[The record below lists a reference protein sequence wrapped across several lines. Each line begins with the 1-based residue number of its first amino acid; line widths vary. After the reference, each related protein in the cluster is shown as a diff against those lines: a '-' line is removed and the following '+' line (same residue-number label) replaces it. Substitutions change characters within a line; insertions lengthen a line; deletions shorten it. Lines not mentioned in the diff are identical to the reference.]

1 MIAILLFIV
10 LRSPRLGL
18 TALVLAGLPLLFTYA
33 SLPVLGWSLDIG
45 VAMIACIALGIIM
58 DDSIHLTCAVARQCD
73 NGSGDAGGAATIA
86 VGPVLFGAT
95 LAMSASF
102 LACLFGQFAY
112 TRHFGA
118 LLATVFLIGLVINL
132 TLAPALLAGFRR
144 RS

>member
-1 MIAILLFIV
+1 
-10 LRSPRLGL
+10 
-18 TALVLAGLPLLFTYA
+18 
-33 SLPVLGWSLDIG
+33 
-45 VAMIACIALGIIM
+45 MIACIALGIIM
-58 DDSIHLTCAVARQCD
+58 DDSIHLTCAVARQAH
-73 NGSGDAGGAATIA
+73 GDETGGAATIA

-102 LACLFGQFAY
+102 LACLVGQFAY

-118 LLATVFLIGLVINL
+118 LLATVFIIGLVVNL

>member
-1 MIAILLFIV
+1 
-10 LRSPRLGL
+10 
-18 TALVLAGLPLLFTYA
+18 
-33 SLPVLGWSLDIG
+33 
-45 VAMIACIALGIIM
+45 M
-58 DDSIHLTCAVARQCD
+58 DDSIHLTCAVARQT
-73 NGSGDAGGAATIA
+73 GEGDAGGAATIA

-118 LLATVFLIGLVINL
+118 LLATVFLIGLVVNL